1 MLDPHSEEKRL
12 SIEQAVA
19 QKQTDHPVFC
29 QDEFDIDLKCITTTG
44 QNQKYYLADKLHW
57 DTGRV
62 HRADTHRKA
71 LNATKKIIL
80 KK

>member
-29 QDEFDIDLKCITTTG
+29 QDEFDIDLNPKIGADWMLKG
-44 QNQKYYLADKLHW
+44 Q
-57 DTGRV
+57 
-62 HRADTHRKA
+62 
-71 LNATKKIIL
+71 
-80 KK
+80 